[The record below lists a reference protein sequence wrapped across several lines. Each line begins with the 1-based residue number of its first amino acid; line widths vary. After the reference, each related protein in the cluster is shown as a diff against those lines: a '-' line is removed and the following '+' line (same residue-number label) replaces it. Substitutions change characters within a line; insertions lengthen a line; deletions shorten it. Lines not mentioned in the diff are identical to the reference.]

1 MAKNIIEFSAYSA
14 NTASYANY
22 TSSKTVLGPDI
33 RQFTGSVA
41 SEYWIGPNST
51 RFQDITQDTGLNN
64 WGDLDAITYSG
75 SKQWVFV
82 LRGGAT
88 GLANAEIAA
97 YEFDKN
103 TYEYT
108 YKGRTSFTPANN
120 SAVVNQGIKANV
132 EYYSSG
138 SVTVNGTVVTGTGT
152 DWIANRIPV
161 GARIGFGSTSS
172 ADITT
177 WYRIASY
184 PSMSNKTGFTGAPQ
198 AIAVDSSGSLYVGGP
213 FTAYSGSS
221 PTRIVKLT
229 PSGSIDTS
237 FNSGAGFNAA
247 VNVIRFDSS
256 GSLWVGGDFTSYS
269 GSTVNRIIKL
279 NPNGTRDASFDT
291 GSGFGGG
298 SVIDIQF
305 DSSGSLWVGGGFTTY
320 KGVST
325 PYIAKILP
333 DGTRDTTF
341 VTSSANAPNT
351 SVYTVAVDNAD
362 NVYIGGNFTQVG
374 TVANNSRYIAKL
386 LKTGPIDSTFVVGP
400 AGSSNAFNGPV
411 YALHYKS
418 VSNSIVV
425 GGAFG
430 QWKGVNNVS
439 LTELSAVGDVII
451 TGPTATPSVQTF
463 TPDSSGSLYVN
474 FGINVQKVSLSTLR
488 ATNSTTQ
495 PTFNPNITYGNLNS
509 FVYRPALSPSQNR
522 LYIGSPN
529 TTIDA
534 GLVSVDTTYGDHDL
548 NFHTTPD
555 YASQVI
561 TLNTSAG
568 TLSPG
573 TPYVI
578 ENLQITLNKASQQTS
593 LIQGIAWDD
602 FTVAGTSIALPTADY
617 AALNKG
623 IYQILD
629 YGYLGTTENDSYFN
643 TAVTLGTTAND
654 TRIIPKQ
661 SDDTQYVYVRNTTNR
676 ITRYNIKN
684 SKLRIHG
691 HAATAG
697 LITFSTAD
705 QVLITGNTGVSGFG
719 TGKATIATMQSG
731 DASGSLSYYG
741 DYSTGVIQID
751 LDSIQNQIVPTYT
764 QMAEVPPGSTNTIPS
779 AGNTGRVF
787 YMSTIDKLIILNS
800 SATAKSFITD
810 YRVDLQQPTL
820 SGTVYGRD
828 TFNQLSIDN
837 SYNLA
842 FLGNF
847 GQLQGNTANIN
858 APRYPDTQG
867 TGFYG
872 TVENGVFHL
881 CRPLATAQNNIY
893 AVPLGC
899 EAEFVDFSKNALYSP
914 KYTLTN
920 VVAISGLYANT
931 LKQYGADPFI
941 LPPEPIFIYYRTTGI
956 DDDSGEWKKY
966 TTVDDL
972 NADIVCEGVLENLE
986 IQFRISYQVAGNT
999 CLPNRVYGFTLVYED
1014 DRTDSHYVPSVAKS
1028 DLTNRIFAWQQ
1039 TESWYGNI
1047 PELKIRLYNA
1057 ANNKIIYYDTT
1068 ATNASGTWQYST
1080 DGTTWLTW
1088 NATADAVGNYIRY
1101 VADFIP
1107 SGIKLRV
1114 GLNKI

>member
-33 RQFTGSVA
+33 RQFTGSTA
-41 SEYWIGPNST
+41 TEYWIGPAPT

-97 YEFDKN
+97 YEFDTNK
-103 TYEYT
+103 YEYT
-108 YKGRTSFTPANN
+108 YKGRTSVVPA
-120 SAVVNQGIKANV
+120 AATAAQFQGIKANI

-138 SVTVNGTVVTGTGT
+138 SVTVNGTVVTGVGT
-152 DWIANRIPV
+152 DWIANRMPV

-184 PSMSNKTGFTGAPQ
+184 PSMSNKTGFTGIPQ
-198 AIAVDSSGSLYVGGP
+198 AIAVDSSGSLYIGGG

-237 FNSGAGFNAA
+237 FNSGAGFNNP
-247 VNVIRFDSS
+247 VTVIRLDSS
-256 GSLWVGGDFTSYS
+256 GSLYVGGTFTSYS

-291 GSGFGGG
+291 GSGFNGT
-298 SVIDIQF
+298 VNDIQF
-305 DSSGSLWVGGGFTTY
+305 DSSGSLWVGGQFTTY

-351 SVYTVAVDNAD
+351 TVNTVAVDNAD
-362 NVYIGGNFTQVG
+362 NVYIGGSFTQVG
-374 TVANNSRYIAKL
+374 TVANNSQRIAKL

-400 AGSSNAFNGPV
+400 AGANNAFNSTV
-411 YALHYKS
+411 NAIYYKS
-418 VSNSIVV
+418 GSNSIVV
-425 GGAFG
+425 GGGFNT
-430 QWKGVNNVS
+430 WKGVTNTS
-439 LTELSAVGDVII
+439 LTELSAIGDVLIV
-451 TGPTATPSVQTF
+451 GPSGLTTTYSI

-474 FGINVQKVSLSTLR
+474 FGTNVQKVSLSTLR

-495 PTFNPNITYGNLNS
+495 PTFNPNITYGAPTDFL
-509 FVYRPALSPSQNR
+509 YRPALSPSQDR

-529 TTIDA
+529 ATIDA

-548 NFHTTPD
+548 NFHTTPN

-578 ENLQITLNKASQQTS
+578 ENLQITLNKTNQQTS
-593 LIQGIAWDD
+593 LIQGLSWDD
-602 FTVAGTSIALPTADY
+602 FTIAGTSIVLPTADY

-643 TAVTLGTTAND
+643 TAVTLGVSAND

-661 SDDTQYVYVRNTTNR
+661 SDDTQYVYVRNSANR
-676 ITRYNIKN
+676 ITRYNLKN

-691 HAATAG
+691 HGANAG
-697 LITFSTAD
+697 QITFSTAD
-705 QVLITGNTGVSGFG
+705 QVLITGNTNVGGFA

-741 DYSTGVIQID
+741 DYNIGVIQID
-751 LDSIQNQIVPTYT
+751 LNSLQNQIVPTYT

-800 SATAKSFITD
+800 STTAKSFITD

-820 SGTVYGRD
+820 TGTVYGRD

-837 SYNLA
+837 SYNLS

-858 APRYPDTQG
+858 APRYPDTLG

-872 TVENGVFHL
+872 AVENGVFHL

-920 VVAISGLYANT
+920 VVAITGLYVNT

-941 LPPEPIFIYYRTTGI
+941 LPPEPIFIHYRTTGI
-956 DDDSGEWKKY
+956 DDNIGEWKQY

-986 IQFRISYQVAGNT
+986 IQFRISYQVAGNI

-1039 TESWYGNI
+1039 VEPWYGNI

-1057 ANNKIIYYDTT
+1057 ANNKIVYYDTT

-1088 NATADAVGNYIRY
+1088 DATADAVGNYIRY